1 MKKIIIITS
10 FLTIGFANYLQAQ
23 FTQIELFS
31 GFNKT
36 DFTLY
41 SSYPINEENTLSIA
55 TLAFFQKF
63 NDKENENFD
72 EAGVQPTLFWNI
84 NENIAIGPSLYYNSI
99 AGYSQRLS
107 AKFTLKNSRV
117 LFVIIPT
124 VAHAHSEQTDAGY
137 AEGFAQF
144 QFNSPINDKVSLWLN
159 GQFLTVWDEFKT
171 HSRSFQ
177 QLRTGISFKGHQIGI
192 GLDFDQYGPNPI
204 EKSSFGL
211 YYRKTL

>member
-1 MKKIIIITS
+1 MKKIILITS

-23 FTQIELFS
+23 FTQVELFS
-31 GFNKT
+31 GFDKT

-41 SSYPINEENTLSIA
+41 SSYTINKSKTLSIN

-63 NDKENENFD
+63 RDEENQVFD
-72 EAGVQPTLFWNI
+72 EAGVQPTVFWNI
-84 NENIAIGPSLYYNSI
+84 NENISIGPSLYYNSFS
-99 AGYSQRLS
+99 GYSERLS
-107 AKFTLKNSRV
+107 AKFTVKNSRV

-124 VAHAHSEQTDAGY
+124 VAHSEQKDASY
-137 AEGFAQF
+137 AETFAQF
-144 QFNSPINDKVSLWLN
+144 QFDIPINHKAFLWLN

-177 QLRTGISFKGHQIGI
+177 QLRAGVSFNGHQFGI

-204 EKSSFGL
+204 KESSFGL

>member
-1 MKKIIIITS
+1 MKKAFIISS
-10 FLTIGFANYLQAQ
+10 FLTIGLANFLQAQ

-31 GFNKT
+31 GFDKT

-41 SSYPINEENTLSIA
+41 SSYPINEKKTLSIA

-63 NDKENENFD
+63 RDEQNQVFD

-84 NENIAIGPSLYYNSI
+84 NKSVAVGPSLYYNSFS
-99 AGYSQRLS
+99 GYSERLS
-107 AKFTLKNSRV
+107 ATFSLKSPRL

-124 VAHAHSEQTDAGY
+124 VAHSEQNKAGY
-137 AEGFAQF
+137 AEVVAQF
-144 QFNSPINDKVSLWLN
+144 QFNTPINNKVSLWIN
-159 GQFLTVWDEFKT
+159 GQFLTVWDKFKT

-177 QLRTGISFKGHQIGI
+177 QLRTGVSFKGHQFGIGI
-192 GLDFDQYGPNPI
+192 DFDQYGPNPI
-204 EKSSFGL
+204 KKSSFGL

>member
-1 MKKIIIITS
+1 MKRIIIITS
-10 FLTIGFANYLQAQ
+10 FFTIGLANHLQAQ
-23 FTQIELFS
+23 FTQVELFS
-31 GFNKT
+31 GLDKT

-41 SSYPINEENTLSIA
+41 SSYTINKSKTLSIN

-63 NDKENENFD
+63 RDEENQDFD
-72 EAGVQPTLFWNI
+72 EIGVQPTLFWNI
-84 NENIAIGPSLYYNSI
+84 NENVSIGPSLYYNSI
-99 AGYSQRLS
+99 AGYSERLS
-107 AKFTLKNSRV
+107 AKFALKHSRV
-117 LFVIIPT
+117 VFVIIPT
-124 VAHAHSEQTDAGY
+124 IAHSEQTNDSY
-137 AEGFAQF
+137 AEAFAQF
-144 QFNSPINDKVSLWLN
+144 QFNTPINHNLSLWLN

-177 QLRTGISFKGHQIGI
+177 QLRAGVSYKGHQLGI

>member
-1 MKKIIIITS
+1 MKKIILITS

-23 FTQIELFS
+23 FTQVELFS
-31 GFNKT
+31 GLDKT

-41 SSYPINEENTLSIA
+41 SSYTINKSKTLSIN

-63 NDKENENFD
+63 RDEENQVFD
-72 EAGVQPTLFWNI
+72 EAGLQPTVFWNI
-84 NENIAIGPSLYYNSI
+84 NENISIGPSLYYNSFS
-99 AGYSQRLS
+99 GYSERLS
-107 AKFTLKNSRV
+107 AKFTVKNSRV

-124 VAHAHSEQTDAGY
+124 VAHSEQKDASY
-137 AEGFAQF
+137 AEAFVQF
-144 QFNSPINDKVSLWLN
+144 QFNTPINKKVSLWLN

-177 QLRTGISFKGHQIGI
+177 QLRFGVSFNGHQFGI
-192 GLDFDQYGPNPI
+192 GFDFDQYGPNPI
-204 EKSSFGL
+204 KKSSFGL

>member
-31 GFNKT
+31 GFDKT
-36 DFTLY
+36 DFTSY
-41 SSYPINEENTLSIA
+41 SSYTINQKKTLSIN

-63 NDKENENFD
+63 NHKENQVFD
-72 EAGVQPTLFWNI
+72 EAGVQPTVFWNI
-84 NENIAIGPSLYYNSI
+84 NENISIGPSLYYNSF
-99 AGYSQRLS
+99 AGYSERLS
-107 AKFTLKNSRV
+107 AKFTLKSSRV
-117 LFVIIPT
+117 LLVIIPT
-124 VAHAHSEQTDAGY
+124 IAHSNQKNASY
-137 AEGFAQF
+137 AEAFAQF
-144 QFNSPINDKVSLWLN
+144 QFNMPINDNVSIWLN

-177 QLRTGISFKGHQIGI
+177 QLRVGVSFKGHQLGI